1 MQPIQE
7 LFGGFV
13 TIFTPELL
21 MWCLIGVLLGTIA
34 GALPVVQL
42 RQWRFY
48 YQHLVWIPLSALL
61 FLMGIYQG
69 AMYGGRISSILLNV
83 PGDAPAVV
91 TTFDGYPMTQQGRA
105 GYALTL
111 SAFASFV
118 GGTIGFI
125 GLVFLTAPIAGL
137 ALVFGSP
144 EYFALM
150 VFALIATSGLVG
162 NRPLKPL
169 IAMLIG
175 VIIAVV
181 GADPVMGTERFMFG
195 FFNFGMVLISSLL
208 ELLAYQKYLSDLR
221 RNVLTTKTVMLHC
234 EILFPK
240 FSEIMKDFW
249 TITRSSLIGFLFGAL
264 PGAGATITTFI
275 VYDIEKKL
283 SKKPEEFGKG
293 ATKGLSGPE
302 AASNATVGGALIPL
316 FSLGIP
322 GSGTTAILLG
332 ALMMLGL
339 QPGPRMFQESGE
351 IIWATIAGLF
361 LANILLLIVNTAFV
375 PLLATMIRKINT
387 YLNPIIAVLCIIGIY
402 MLNNSLLDVG
412 LMIFFGLLGYILRK
426 YNFPLA
432 PLVLAVILAPML
444 EENFTQSL
452 LMSSEGLN
460 IFVTRP
466 ISLIFLLMSATILLI
481 PLIKVLMKRKKIRGL
496 DM

>member
-1 MQPIQE
+1 
-7 LFGGFV
+7 
-13 TIFTPELL
+13 
-21 MWCLIGVLLGTIA
+21 
-34 GALPVVQL
+34 
-42 RQWRFY
+42 
-48 YQHLVWIPLSALL
+48 
-61 FLMGIYQG
+61 
-69 AMYGGRISSILLNV
+69 
-83 PGDAPAVV
+83 
-91 TTFDGYPMTQQGRA
+91 
-105 GYALTL
+105 
-111 SAFASFV
+111 
-118 GGTIGFI
+118 
-125 GLVFLTAPIAGL
+125 
-137 ALVFGSP
+137 
-144 EYFALM
+144 
-150 VFALIATSGLVG
+150 
-162 NRPLKPL
+162 
-169 IAMLIG
+169 
-175 VIIAVV
+175 
-181 GADPVMGTERFMFG
+181 
-195 FFNFGMVLISSLL
+195 
-208 ELLAYQKYLSDLR
+208 
-221 RNVLTTKTVMLHC
+221 
-234 EILFPK
+234 
-240 FSEIMKDFW
+240 MKDFW